1 MTSLPSY
8 DRTPGAG
15 PTLVFLHY
23 WGGSARTWDAVAECL
38 VGRDMLAIDF
48 RGWAR
53 SRVLPGPYS
62 LAQYAEDVT
71 AVLAAEAVTDF
82 VVVGH
87 SMGAKVAQLIGS
99 THPAGLRGL
108 ILVAPAPA
116 APPPAI
122 TPEYQQALS
131 HAYDTVESTVHAR
144 DQILTATV
152 LSEAAKARVLAD
164 SSSATDEV
172 RAEWPLRG
180 IAADIVAYTQ
190 RVQVP
195 VLVVAGERDIVE
207 PVEALRNHLLPHL
220 PQATFVIVPATGH
233 LIPLERPVEL
243 ANLITQ
249 FVTTLSPPEHP
260 RS

>member
-1 MTSLPSY
+1 MSQLPSY

-38 VGRDMLAIDF
+38 VGRDLLAIDF

-53 SRVLPGPYS
+53 SRALPGPYS
-62 LAQYAEDVT
+62 LAQCAEDV
-71 AVLAAEAVTDF
+71 AAILAAEVVTDF

-87 SMGAKVAQLIGS
+87 SMGGKVAQLIGA
-99 THPAGLRGL
+99 TRPPGLRGL
-108 ILVAPAPA
+108 VLVAPAPA
-116 APPPAI
+116 APPPGI
-122 TPEYQQALS
+122 TPDYQQTLS
-131 HAYDTVESTVHAR
+131 HAYDTVDSVDHAR

-152 LSEAAKARVLAD
+152 LSAVAKARVLAD
-164 SSSATDEV
+164 SGSGADEA

-180 IAADIVAYTQ
+180 IAEDIVADTQ

-195 VLVVAGERDIVE
+195 VLVVAGEKDIVE
-207 PVEALRNHLLPHL
+207 PVEVLRNHLLPYL
-220 PQATFVIVPATGH
+220 ARASVVIVPATGH
-233 LIPLERPVEL
+233 LIPLERPAEL
-243 ANLITQ
+243 ANLIIE
-249 FVTTLSPPEHP
+249 FVTTLSPSEHP